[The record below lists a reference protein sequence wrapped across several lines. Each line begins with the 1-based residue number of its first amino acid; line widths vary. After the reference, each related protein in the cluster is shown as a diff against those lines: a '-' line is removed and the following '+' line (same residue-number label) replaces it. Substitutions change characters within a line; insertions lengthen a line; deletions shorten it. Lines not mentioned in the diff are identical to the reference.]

1 MSKTELT
8 PHELELLKKAI
19 PFAQERGEVP
29 TQSDLQ
35 KHLHCRDL
43 CARNIQHYLIETNAV
58 KVADRV
64 AALPGRAEDK
74 AVVQHSL
81 GEEQFGTSYSHVV
94 RENVRLRKALAK
106 AKHERLAETEGRA
119 QEIRAEIEEL
129 KAIAK
134 QELKRPV
141 TAKPVVSTGN
151 LLEIN
156 IADAHLGKLAWSKE
170 TGHESYDTKIADAM
184 YRRAQDT
191 LFERAKGIKFERVLM
206 VLGNDLLNSDNEE
219 GTTTKG
225 TQVSTDG
232 RYHKT
237 FYRARH
243 LAIDSIEQARKI
255 APVHVI
261 IMPGNHDRLA
271 CFHLGDSLECYFH
284 GQPDV
289 VIDNE
294 PTSRKY
300 FQFGK
305 VMLMFCHGDREK
317 RMDMPLVMASEQ
329 PVMWGATMFR
339 ECHTGHL
346 HQTRTEESHGVRVR
360 ILPSLSPPDAWHAG
374 NAYVGCLRSAEGY
387 IWNREEGLIGQVF
400 YTDDGQP
407 PLITKREIV

>member
-1 MSKTELT
+1 LNA
-8 PHELELLKKAI
+8 HELELLKPALK
-19 PFAQERGEVP
+19 FCQGLGEVP
-29 TQSDLQ
+29 TQAVLMDKLR
-35 KHLHCRDL
+35 CRDKS
-43 CARNIQHYLIETNAV
+43 ARNIQHYLLETEAV

-64 AALPGRAEDK
+64 DALPGKAEDK

-81 GEEQFGTSYSHVV
+81 GEEQFGSSFSSVV

-106 AKHERLAETEGRA
+106 AKHKDLADAEERA

-129 KAIAK
+129 KVIAK
-134 QELKRPV
+134 QELQRKPQAA
-141 TAKPVVSTGN
+141 TPVVSTGN

-156 IADAHLGKLAWSKE
+156 IADAHLGKLAWSRE

-191 LFERAKGIKFERVLM
+191 LFERAKGVKFEKVLM

-225 TQVSTDG
+225 TQVTTDG

-243 LAIDSIEQARKI
+243 LAIDSIEQARKV

-284 GQPDV
+284 GQSDV

-294 PTSRKY
+294 PTSRRY

-305 VMLMFCHGDREK
+305 VMLMFCHGDNEK

-346 HQTRTEESHGVRVR
+346 HQTRLEETHGVRVR
-360 ILPSLSPPDAWHAG
+360 ILPSLSPPDAWHAV

-387 IWNREEGLIGQVF
+387 IWNRDEGLIGQVF

-407 PLITKREIV
+407 PITMKREIV

>member
-1 MSKTELT
+1 MNKNQLSEYELSLLPKALAYAQTQELT
-8 PHELELLKKAI
+8 RDGLKRELGCGSDIATRLQHHI
-19 PFAQERGEVP
+19 QENGM
-29 TQSDLQ
+29 
-35 KHLHCRDL
+35 
-43 CARNIQHYLIETNAV
+43 V
-58 KVADRV
+58 KVAEHLQ
-64 AALPGRAEDK
+64 ALPENAENRAE
-74 AVVQHSL
+74 VQFAL
-81 GEEQFGTSYSHVV
+81 GDTSGTSYSYVL
-94 RENVRLRKALAK
+94 RENARLQKALAK
-106 AKHERLAETEGRA
+106 AKHKDGAEKEQRETE
-119 QEIRAEIEEL
+119 IRQEIEEL
-129 KAIAK
+129 KALAK
-134 QELKRPV
+134 EQIQRKPQAV
-141 TAKPVVSTGN
+141 KPVVSTGN

-156 IADAHLGKLAWSKE
+156 IADAHLGKLAWSRE

-191 LFERAKGIKFERVLM
+191 LFERAKGITFEKVLV
-206 VLGNDLLNSDNEE
+206 VLGNDLMNSDTEE

-243 LAIDSIEQARKI
+243 LAIDSIEQARKV

-317 RMDMPLVMASEQ
+317 RMDMPLVMATEQ
-329 PVMWGATMFR
+329 PAMWGSTMFR

-346 HQTRTEESHGVRVR
+346 HQVRTEESHGIKVR
-360 ILPSLSPPDAWHAG
+360 ILPSLSPPDAWHAT

-387 IWNREEGLIGQVF
+387 IWNRNEGLIGQVF
-400 YTDDGQP
+400 YTDDGQV
-407 PLITKREIV
+407 PLVTKREIV